1 MSEIVDP
8 RLKAWATPRQA
19 EFIDAVNEYGSSRE
33 AARALGLASFAN
45 INDAIRIVK
54 SKALAAGFAA
64 KDFDPTPPAQVVGQV
79 RRFLLTA
86 AQDETPV
93 HEPFL
98 ANLEAYARDIGAEL
112 MIGGFTYQKGL
123 FEDHATRTGY
133 FVERVRPYLRHENEW
148 CGPVLFAAKMNIL
161 PTAVRP
167 LSGLETY
174 SRGAWAVFPH
184 AKVQLVSVP
193 SLPGRHPAM
202 VMTTGA
208 CTLPNYIEKKAG
220 LKAEFH
226 HQIGATI
233 VEIDDAGRTFCRQIG
248 ADKVDGS
255 FQDLDIRVR
264 NGLVTRGHRVEQ
276 ITAGDLHIEKG
287 DPTVFRTVFGYDL
300 VTRRV
305 VTDDSLIGTLRP
317 RSIALHDVLDFQTRN
332 HHRRSDPHFAAR
344 MYAQGVHLV
353 EEEVRQTADFLEAME
368 ELDPRVVVAA
378 SNHQDALARWLR
390 EADPRQEGPNARYWC
405 ELNAEWFRQIESGA
419 GDFDPFKYAASRA
432 SRRGLGDVVFVP
444 RNGSFVVCE
453 DHGGIE
459 VGMHGDEGPNGARGS
474 ALALTRVATRMNIGH
489 AHTAG
494 ILDGVYTAGLCG
506 LMDQGYN
513 SGPSGWSHTQIVTY
527 SNARRSLVT
536 VLDGRFRA

>member
-1 MSEIVDP
+1 MEHIVDP
-8 RLKAWATPRQA
+8 RLKAWATARQA
-19 EFIDAVNEYGSSRE
+19 EFIDAVNRCGSQRE
-33 AARALGLASFAN
+33 AARQLGIDNAVICRSLKRLAKRASFSA
-45 INDAIRIVK
+45 V
-54 SKALAAGFAA
+54 LAQEL
-64 KDFDPTPPAQVVGQV
+64 TPAPAAQVTGRP
-79 RRFLLTA
+79 RRFLLTS
-86 AQDETPV
+86 AQDETTV
-93 HEPFL
+93 HEPFF
-98 ANLEAYARDIGAEL
+98 ANLEAYAQAIGAEL
-112 MIGGFTYQKGL
+112 MVGGFTYQKGL
-123 FEDHATRTGY
+123 FEDHATRSGV
-133 FVERVRPYLRHENEW
+133 FASRVRPYLRHENEW

-184 AKVQLVSVP
+184 AKVQAVSVP

-208 CTLPNYIEKKAG
+208 CTLPNYIDKKAG

-233 VEIDDAGRTFCRQIG
+233 VEIDGSGRTFLRQIG

-255 FQDLDIRVR
+255 FQDLDARVR
-264 NGLVTRGHRVEQ
+264 DGQVTRGHRVEQ
-276 ITAGDLHIEKG
+276 ITAGDLHLEKG
-287 DPTVFRTVFGYDL
+287 DPVVFRAVFGYDL
-300 VTRRV
+300 DARQV
-305 VTDDSLIGTLRP
+305 VTDDSMIGVLRP
-317 RSIALHDVLDFQTRN
+317 RSIAVHDVLDFQTRN
-332 HHRRSDPHFAAR
+332 HHRRTDPHFAVRMFAR
-344 MYAQGVHLV
+344 GSHLV
-353 EEEVRQTADFLEAME
+353 EGEVQQTADFLEAME
-368 ELDPRVVVAA
+368 GLDFMRTVVAA

-390 EADPRQEGPNARYWC
+390 EADPRQEGPNFRYWC
-405 ELNAEWFRQIESGA
+405 ELNAEWCRAIEA
-419 GDFDPFKYAASRA
+419 GVDFDPFKFAAQRA
-432 SRRGLGDVVFVP
+432 SRRGLAEVVFVP
-444 RNGSFVVCE
+444 RNGSFQVCE
-453 DHGGIE
+453 EHGGIE

-527 SNARRSLVT
+527 ANARRSLVT
-536 VLDGRFRA
+536 VLDGRWRA